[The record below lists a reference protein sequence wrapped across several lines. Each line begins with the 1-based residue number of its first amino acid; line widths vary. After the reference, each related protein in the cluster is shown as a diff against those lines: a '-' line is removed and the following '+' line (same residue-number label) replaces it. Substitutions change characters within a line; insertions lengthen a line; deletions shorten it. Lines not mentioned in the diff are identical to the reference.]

1 MVRYD
6 RIDAPTWMTESFTQT
21 PEGYIRGRACVTN
34 IGVFPYKLSDGS
46 IEYELRHPDDV
57 FESESL
63 DSLRLKPVTNN
74 HPNEAVT
81 ADNIKLFQVG
91 NLGDNPMNG
100 DNIHLT
106 IDMIIQD
113 AQTIDDVLRGKRELS
128 CGYTADVVDESG
140 VWLGMPYTK
149 RQKNIRYNHVAVVD
163 VARAGEAARI
173 KLDSGDGIL
182 IRSFS
187 DDAALAVED
196 TNSNKEGRMADN
208 MKTIQLDSV
217 DYEAEPAVIDAY
229 LKEKSRADSLE
240 NTVQAKEGEIAKLEA
255 ERDSAKEKLDSVEQ
269 KLAELEA
276 SHLDEAEINKR
287 VQARI
292 ELMALANDA
301 KAEVKVDMSDMDIK
315 KAIVLAV
322 YPKTSL
328 DGKSDEYIN
337 ARVDCA
343 REDVALEKE
352 KNDTANV
359 NEGNLPTTKVD
370 GVDSA
375 KEAYNRMVERLN
387 SQGRK

>member
-1 MVRYD
+1 MIRYD
-6 RIDAPTWMTESFTQT
+6 YSTGEYLTLPATFHEDGTLTARSIITS
-21 PEGYIRGRACVTN
+21 
-34 IGVFPYKLSDGS
+34 IGVFPYRQPDGS
-46 IEYELRHPDDV
+46 IRRELRPPEEV
-57 FESESL
+57 FSKETL
-63 DSLRLKPVTNN
+63 DSFNGLPIYVGHRMGKDGLEKDQAKRDEWTVGIARNPIGDNVYVATEVEIKRQDGI
-74 HPNEAVT
+74 EAV
-81 ADNIKLFQVG
+81 K
-91 NLGDNPMNG
+91 
-100 DNIHLT
+100 
-106 IDMIIQD
+106 
-113 AQTIDDVLRGKRELS
+113 
-128 CGYTADVVDESG
+128 SG
-140 VWLGMPYTK
+140 
-149 RQKNIRYNHVAVVD
+149 
-163 VARAGEAARI
+163 
-173 KLDSGDGIL
+173 

-187 DDAALAVED
+187 AGYSCDVEPSAGVWCGVPYDAIQRKIRGDHLALVPVGRQGDQAVLRMDSAEMVIGDDAALAVED

-240 NTVQAKEGEIAKLEA
+240 NTVQAKESEIAKLEA

-292 ELMALANDA
+292 DLMALANDA

>member
-57 FESESL
+57 FENESL

-106 IDMIIQD
+106 VDMIIQD
-113 AQTIDDVLRGKRELS
+113 AQTIDDVMRGKRELS

-173 KLDSGDGIL
+173 KLDSGDGVL

-229 LKEKSRADSLE
+229 LNEKSRADSLE

-292 ELMALANDA
+292 DLMALANDA

-359 NEGNLPTTKVD
+359 NEGNVPTTKVD

-375 KEAYNRMVERLN
+375 NEAYARMVERLN

>member
-57 FESESL
+57 FEDESL

-173 KLDSGDGIL
+173 KLDSGDGVL

>member
-57 FESESL
+57 FENESL

-74 HPNEAVT
+74 HPSEAVT

-113 AQTIDDVLRGKRELS
+113 AQTIDDILRGKRELS

-292 ELMALANDA
+292 DLMALANDA

>member
-1 MVRYD
+1 MWGSYD
-6 RIDAPTWMTESFTQT
+6 AIQRK
-21 PEGYIRGRACVTN
+21 IRGDHLALV
-34 IGVFPYKLSDGS
+34 
-46 IEYELRHPDDV
+46 
-57 FESESL
+57 
-63 DSLRLKPVTNN
+63 PVGR
-74 HPNEAVT
+74 
-81 ADNIKLFQVG
+81 Q
-91 NLGDNPMNG
+91 GD
-100 DNIHLT
+100 
-106 IDMIIQD
+106 Q
-113 AQTIDDVLRGKRELS
+113 AVLR
-128 CGYTADVVDESG
+128 
-140 VWLGMPYTK
+140 M
-149 RQKNIRYNHVAVVD
+149 
-163 VARAGEAARI
+163 
-173 KLDSGDGIL
+173 DSAEMVIG
-182 IRSFS
+182 

>member
-1 MVRYD
+1 MIRYD
-6 RIDAPTWMTESFTQT
+6 YSTGEYLTLPATFHEDGTLTARSIITS
-21 PEGYIRGRACVTN
+21 
-34 IGVFPYKLSDGS
+34 IGVFPYRQPDGS
-46 IEYELRHPDDV
+46 IRRELRPPEEV
-57 FESESL
+57 FSKETL
-63 DSLRLKPVTNN
+63 DSFNGLPIYVGHRMGKDGLEKDQAKRDEWTVGMARNPIGDNVYVATEVEIKRQDGI
-74 HPNEAVT
+74 EAV
-81 ADNIKLFQVG
+81 K
-91 NLGDNPMNG
+91 
-100 DNIHLT
+100 
-106 IDMIIQD
+106 
-113 AQTIDDVLRGKRELS
+113 
-128 CGYTADVVDESG
+128 SG
-140 VWLGMPYTK
+140 
-149 RQKNIRYNHVAVVD
+149 
-163 VARAGEAARI
+163 
-173 KLDSGDGIL
+173 

-187 DDAALAVED
+187 AGYNCDVELSAGVWCGVPYDAIQRKIRGDHLALVPVGRQGDQAVLRMDSAEMVIGDDAALAVED

-229 LKEKSRADSLE
+229 LNEKSRADSLE

-292 ELMALANDA
+292 DLLALANDA

>member
-173 KLDSGDGIL
+173 KLDSGDGVL

-229 LKEKSRADSLE
+229 LNEKSRADSLE

-292 ELMALANDA
+292 DLMALANDA
-301 KAEVKVDMSDMDIK
+301 KAEVKADMSDMDIK

-343 REDVALEKE
+343 REDIALEKE

-375 KEAYNRMVERLN
+375 KEAYDRMVERLN

>member
-173 KLDSGDGIL
+173 KLDSGDGVL

>member
-57 FESESL
+57 FENESL

-106 IDMIIQD
+106 VDMIIQD
-113 AQTIDDVLRGKRELS
+113 AQTIDDVIRGKRELS

-173 KLDSGDGIL
+173 KLDSGDGVL

-196 TNSNKEGRMADN
+196 TNSNKEGRMSDN

-217 DYEAEPAVIDAY
+217 DYQAEPAVIDAY
-229 LKEKSRADSLE
+229 LNEKSRADSLADD
-240 NTVQAKEGEIAKLEA
+240 VKAKDSAIAKLEA

-269 KLAELEA
+269 KLVELEA
-276 SHLDEAEINKR
+276 SKLDEAEINKR
-287 VQARI
+287 VEARMD
-292 ELMALANDA
+292 LLALANNA
-301 KAEVKVDMSDMDIK
+301 KAEIKGDMSDMDIK

-328 DGKSDEYIN
+328 DGKSDEYID

-343 REDVALEKE
+343 REDIALENE

-370 GVDSA
+370 SVDSA
-375 KEAYNRMVERLN
+375 KEAYDRMVERLN
-387 SQGRK
+387 AQGRK

>member
-1 MVRYD
+1 
-6 RIDAPTWMTESFTQT
+6 MTESFTQT

-57 FESESL
+57 FENESL

-74 HPNEAVT
+74 HPSEAVT

>member
-1 MVRYD
+1 MIRYD
-6 RIDAPTWMTESFTQT
+6 YSTGEYLTLPATFHEDGTLTARSIITS
-21 PEGYIRGRACVTN
+21 
-34 IGVFPYKLSDGS
+34 IGVFPYRQPDGS
-46 IEYELRHPDDV
+46 IRRELRLPEEV
-57 FESESL
+57 FSKETL
-63 DSLRLKPVTNN
+63 DSFNGLPIYVGHRMGKDGLEKDQAKRDEWAVGIARNPIGDNVYVATEVEIKRQDGI
-74 HPNEAVT
+74 EAV
-81 ADNIKLFQVG
+81 K
-91 NLGDNPMNG
+91 
-100 DNIHLT
+100 
-106 IDMIIQD
+106 
-113 AQTIDDVLRGKRELS
+113 
-128 CGYTADVVDESG
+128 SG
-140 VWLGMPYTK
+140 
-149 RQKNIRYNHVAVVD
+149 
-163 VARAGEAARI
+163 
-173 KLDSGDGIL
+173 

-187 DDAALAVED
+187 TGYNCDVELSAGVWCGVPYDAIQRKIRGDHLALVPVGRQGDQAVLRMDSAEMVIGDDAALAVED

-229 LKEKSRADSLE
+229 LNEKSRADSLE

-292 ELMALANDA
+292 DLMALANDA

-359 NEGNLPTTKVD
+359 NEGNVPTTKVD

-375 KEAYNRMVERLN
+375 NEAYARMVERLN